1 MQRLYRVTGFLEGA
15 TLLTCCEIPEFDNQD
30 LRNPP
35 RRPPMNKCFS
45 PYPSLLLGGN
55 EGGGGNRTFLPQS
68 WGIGGAKRHYLRKS

>member
-15 TLLTCCEIPEFDNQD
+15 NLLTCCEIPEFDNQD

-68 WGIGGAKRHYLRKS
+68 WGIGGGKTTVFA

>member
-1 MQRLYRVTGFLEGA
+1 MQRLYRITGFLEGA
-15 TLLTCCEIPEFDNQD
+15 NLLTCCEIREFDNQD

-55 EGGGGNRTFLPQS
+55 EGGGGTGLFSPKL
-68 WGIGGAKRHYLRKS
+68 GDGGGKTTVFA